1 MGMYTLGSGNDAWPE
16 FGHDNNGDDV
26 VMAGAG
32 NDLVKGGDGNDTL
45 HGGTGS
51 DTLKGEDGNDSLEG
65 DQRPFP
71 YNHIDSDE
79 LRGGTGSDRLRG
91 DDADVPGEVDYL
103 YGEDSQDELFPS
115 LTHRALNN
123 PFAPNDYTTND
134 AVVDGGPGRDL
145 VSFKGE
151 FGGVRDVMLGDRPA
165 GSNSPYNSLEKFI
178 GTDDDSSRYLRGD
191 DMAQPHDMSDT
202 TPFEMSGRSGN
213 DTLKGAAGGDKIY
226 GDTGLDSLYGNAGN
240 DTLDGGHGNDML
252 MGGSGNDKLMGG
264 DGNDELMGESGNDNL
279 MGGDGF
285 DKLMG
290 GDGNDKLDGGHAS
303 DELHGGA
310 GNDALKGGDGNGWDW
325 LSGGD
330 GRDTLMGG
338 DGCDFL
344 FGDQGM
350 DMLVG
355 GAGNDYLWG
364 GDQADQLTGGLGTDV
379 FRWDADN
386 GATITDWNAGGDQDK
401 IDMREIVREEDFD
414 LALLNIEQYTTDGGN
429 GTDVRLTYGDHPS
442 ALVIENVSQDF
453 TISELMDDIYWGA
466 DNSFTVLC
474 GLS

>member
-1 MGMYTLGSGNDAWPE
+1 MGMYNLTNGHDAWPY
-16 FGHDNNGDDV
+16 FGDDNGGDDV
-26 VMAGAG
+26 VMAMAG
-32 NDLVKGGDGNDTL
+32 NDTVKGGDGRDTL

-51 DTLKGEDGNDSLEG
+51 DVLKGEDGNDSLEG

-71 YNHIDSDE
+71 FNHIDQDT
-79 LRGGTGSDRLRG
+79 LHGGTGSDRLRG
-91 DDADVPGEVDYL
+91 DDADVPGEVDHL

-123 PFAPNDYTTND
+123 PFAPNDFTTND
-134 AVVDGGPGRDL
+134 AVVDGGLGRDL
-145 VSFKGE
+145 VSFDGE
-151 FGGVRDVMLGDRPA
+151 FGGVQDVRLGDQPA

-178 GTDDDSSRYLRGD
+178 GTDDDSSRYLMGD
-191 DMAQPHDMSDT
+191 DMAQPHSMSDE
-202 TPFEMSGRSGN
+202 TPFEMWGRSGN
-213 DTLKGAAGGDKIY
+213 DTLIGADGRDTIY
-226 GDTGLDSLYGNAGN
+226 GETGHDSLSGYGEN
-240 DTLDGGHGNDML
+240 DMLDGGSGNDMLDGGSGNDML
-252 MGGSGNDKLMGG
+252 MGGSGNDMLE
-264 DGNDELMGESGNDNL
+264 GNGGNDNL

-290 GDGNDKLDGGHAS
+290 GSGNDKLDGGHAS

-310 GNDALKGGDGNGWDW
+310 GNDELKGGDGAGWDW
-325 LSGGD
+325 MSGGA
-330 GRDTLMGG
+330 GRDTLEGG

-386 GATITDWNAGGDQDK
+386 GGTITDWDHEGDQDK
-401 IDMREIVREEDFD
+401 IDMREIVPEADFD
-414 LALLNIEQYTTDGGN
+414 LAFLNIEQFTTDVGD
-429 GTDVRLTYGDHPS
+429 GTDVRLTYGNHPS

-453 TISELMDDIYWGA
+453 TISQLMDDIYWGP
-466 DNSFTVLC
+466 DNTFTA
-474 GLS
+474 LSALS